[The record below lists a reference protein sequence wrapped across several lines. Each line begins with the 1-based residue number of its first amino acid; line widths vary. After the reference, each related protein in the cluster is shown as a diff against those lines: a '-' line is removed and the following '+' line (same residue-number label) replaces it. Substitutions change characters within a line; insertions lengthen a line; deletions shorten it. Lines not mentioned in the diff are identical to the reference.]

1 MRLLIIG
8 GTRGIGQ
15 QTVLQ
20 ALAQGHEVTVLA
32 RHPAKVTGQ
41 YDRLTIHPGD
51 ILVRESVVQ
60 AMAGQDAALVTIGI
74 PPTWRPV
81 TVFSAG
87 TQNVLAAMAQH
98 GVPRLLA
105 VTGIGAG
112 DSKGHGGWFYDR
124 LLQPLLLGSIYADKD
139 RQEDLIRRSS
149 VQWTIVRPG
158 FLTNGPLTG
167 KYRIITDLT
176 GVTCGKI
183 SRADVAHFLL
193 QEVVANQYI
202 GQTPLLMY

>member
-1 MRLLIIG
+1 MRFLIIG

-32 RHPAKVTGQ
+32 RQPAKVTQ
-41 YDRLTIHPGD
+41 QHKRLTIRPGD
-51 ILVRESVVQ
+51 ILSLDSVVQ
-60 AMAGQDAALVTIGI
+60 AMAGQDAVLVTIGI
-74 PPTWRPV
+74 PPAWRPV

-87 TQNVLAAMAQH
+87 IENVLQAMAQH
-98 GVPRLLA
+98 GVQRLLA

-124 LLQPLLLGSIYADKD
+124 LFRPLLLGRIYADKD
-139 RQEDLIRRSS
+139 RQEEIIRRSP

-167 KYRIITDLT
+167 KYRVITDLT

-193 QEVVANQYI
+193 QEVVANKYI